1 MRSFSFLLLSRLV
14 RQPWHLRVI
23 ARIHVQYNMHMYMYM
38 QMLCRGHFLHL
49 WDAQNL
55 TIVALE
61 FLAQES
67 FKGKVVD
74 ECLHTSYS
82 TVILYRHTLRHG
94 YFPYT
99 IAIETEI
106 EIDIE
111 IYLSLYF
118 PSRRASEFEI

>member
-1 MRSFSFLLLSRLV
+1 MGNVPFITSKTTTGALPERQRYYDLSRYSSDLSSGGV
-14 RQPWHLRVI
+14 
-23 ARIHVQYNMHMYMYM
+23 
-38 QMLCRGHFLHL
+38 HL

-82 TVILYRHTLRHG
+82 TVILYRHTLNV
-94 YFPYT
+94 
-99 IAIETEI
+99 IVI
-106 EIDIE
+106 
-111 IYLSLYF
+111 L
-118 PSRRASEFEI
+118 